1 MKVNLE
7 ELPKEKLI
15 EIINMFAGNALTIDG
30 LWFTYVEEKFGLEEA
45 IKIDTAVWRRYGSIE
60 ARRIKKT
67 LAIEGDDLGVLAKA
81 LNFQI
86 WSRAMGIEYEIPE
99 TTGDKVIF
107 NVTDCRPQKA
117 RIKSDRGE
125 FACKPVGIA
134 LFEEF
139 AREINPR
146 FKLKCLVCPPDKH
159 PDDLWCSWEFTLD

>member
-1 MKVNLE
+1 MKVKLE
-7 ELPKEKLI
+7 ELPKEKLV

-30 LWFTYVEEKFGLEEA
+30 LWFTCVEEKYGLEEA
-45 IKIDTAVWRRYGSIE
+45 IKTDTEVWRRYGSTE

-67 LAIEGDDLGVLAKA
+67 LSIDGEDPEALAKA
-81 LNFQI
+81 LNFQV
-86 WSRAMGIEYEIPE
+86 WSRALGFEYEIPE
-99 TTGDKVIF
+99 VTGKKVVF

-117 RIKSDRGE
+117 RIKSNRGE

-146 FKLKCLVCPPDKH
+146 FKLKCLLCPPDKH
-159 PDDLWCSWEFTLD
+159 PNDLWCSWEFSLD